1 VIWRY
6 YVNHPDRRHYPIRG
20 MRLLTRTEVEAFI
33 AAKPVA
39 AIHFDAE
46 WDTNYRT
53 IVRRKMEE
61 AEQALGEQVN
71 FGEVDCD
78 LAPDLAKSVPV
89 LNVPSVAY
97 YRKGVLIAALV
108 GTEQDVRGGLERILR
123 GEAIGGEGATIPD
136 RGQRA

>member
-1 VIWRY
+1 MSR
-6 YVNHPDRRHYPIRG
+6 
-20 MRLLTRTEVEAFI
+20 RLLTGTEVEAFI
-33 AAKPVA
+33 TAKPAA

-46 WDTNYRT
+46 WDTNYRA
-53 IVRRKMEE
+53 IVRHKMEE
-61 AEQALGEQVN
+61 AEHVPGEQVN

-78 LAPDLAKSVPV
+78 LAPELAKSVSV

-123 GEAIGGEGATIPD
+123 GEAIEGENSAIPN
-136 RGQRA
+136 RVSE